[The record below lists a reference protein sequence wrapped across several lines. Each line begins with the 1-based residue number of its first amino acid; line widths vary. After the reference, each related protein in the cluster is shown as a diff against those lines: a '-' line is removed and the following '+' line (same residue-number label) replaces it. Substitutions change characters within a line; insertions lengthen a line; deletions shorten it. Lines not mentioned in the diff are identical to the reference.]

1 MLNHARSEGNRIGL
15 EHDQGTTVLLPLGG
29 YSSGV
34 QTTYYGYGKR
44 AHEAAARHA
53 AQRVT
58 RHKQHQ
64 AQRLYITATGNT
76 LAPIKTAF
84 KWLELFI
91 RADALLAQCPS
102 YTTDPQWEN
111 HT

>member
-1 MLNHARSEGNRIGL
+1 MA
-15 EHDQGTTVLLPLGG
+15 TP
-29 YSSGV
+29 SGV

-53 AQRVT
+53 AERVANREQQEVQR
-58 RHKQHQ
+58 R
-64 AQRLYITATGNT
+64 YITATGNT

-91 RADALLAQCPS
+91 RAESLLAQGPS
-102 YTTDPQWEN
+102 YTMDPQREN

>member
-1 MLNHARSEGNRIGL
+1 LAWNTIKGRQYYYHSVA
-15 EHDQGTTVLLPLGG
+15 TP
-29 YSSGV
+29 SGV
-34 QTTYYGYGKR
+34 KTTYYGYGKR

-53 AQRVT
+53 AQRVAN
-58 RHKQHQ
+58 REQQ
-64 AQRLYITATGNT
+64 EVQRRYITATANALT
-76 LAPIKTAF
+76 PVKTAF
-84 KWLELFI
+84 MWLDLLT

>member
-1 MLNHARSEGNRIGL
+1 MAWNTIKRRQYYYHSVA
-15 EHDQGTTVLLPLGG
+15 TPT
-29 YSSGV
+29 GV
-34 QTTYYGYGKR
+34 KTTYYGNGKR

-53 AQRVT
+53 AERVANREQQEVQR
-58 RHKQHQ
+58 R
-64 AQRLYITATGNT
+64 YITTTGNT
-76 LAPIKTAF
+76 LAPINTAF

>member
-1 MLNHARSEGNRIGL
+1 M
-15 EHDQGTTVLLPLGG
+15 DLPPSGWNTIKG
-29 YSSGV
+29 RQYYYHSVATPTGV

-91 RADALLAQCPS
+91 RAESLLAQGPS
-102 YTTDPQWEN
+102 YTTDPQREN